1 MRWQFPSISTV
12 AACLALV
19 APSARAATADTP
31 NYAATQPASA
41 AVAQPTSTVPTDT
54 VAAPAAASTPVE
66 QIATGKGFLF
76 HPSEP
81 LAGKFRIGV
90 GGLYDAVDP
99 AVMYGLTL
107 RVPRVTVDARYGL
120 GSGWSLKGHFD
131 SMFVTNELLLGAA
144 YAWHSGPWSAEA
156 SMSFGLLLGKLQQLG
171 FDALLISPQY
181 RPELTVGFDLTED
194 VTLSLRG
201 SVLLMGPE
209 QARVGEVWGGLDNSH
224 AFVGHSEMLYV
235 ENVTTRGHVWYFALG
250 AMTTRAY
257 YQLWLMFPDAPGLYT
272 YARTMV
278 GYEF

>member
-1 MRWQFPSISTV
+1 MRWQFPSISAV

-19 APSARAATADTP
+19 TPNARAAAADTP
-31 NYAATQPASA
+31 SYTATQSAGASVAQPAS
-41 AVAQPTSTVPTDT
+41 T
-54 VAAPAAASTPVE
+54 APAEAALAPAGEPTVE
-66 QIATGKGFLF
+66 TIATGKGFLF
-76 HPSEP
+76 HPTEQLP
-81 LAGKFRIGV
+81 GKFRIGV
-90 GGLYDAVDP
+90 GGLYDFVDP

-120 GSGWSLKGHFD
+120 GSGWSVKGHFD
-131 SMFVTNELLLGAA
+131 SMFVTNELLLGAS
-144 YAWHSGPWSAEA
+144 YAFRSGPWSAEA
-156 SMSFGLLLGKLQQLG
+156 QMSFGLLLGKLEQLG

-181 RPELTVGFDLTED
+181 RPEITVGYALTD
-194 VTLSLRG
+194 DIALSLRG

-235 ENVTTRGHVWYFALG
+235 ENVTQRGHVWYFAVG